1 MESDF
6 IGKNLIKSSP
16 FKSSRMLSLFKWVNR
31 ASIGLVLTHIRAT
44 CCYSNHEF
52 SEENC
57 YIKNEIERNILV
69 VDMNA
74 FSVHSF
80 HLERSLYSV
89 RLCNVYF
96 RNCMLLIHF
105 ESLRSAR
112 SPERHISAFINIV
125 WKKLRTILWV
135 CTNLP
140 RFLYLTIINNNNN
153 KQHKKYWLWKMY
165 SRVIVWKLLNL

>member
-1 MESDF
+1 M
-6 IGKNLIKSSP
+6 LRSSERTDRC
-16 FKSSRMLSLFKWVNR
+16 S
-31 ASIGLVLTHIRAT
+31 GLVLTHIRAT

-52 SEENC
+52 SKEKC
-57 YIKNEIERNILV
+57 YIKNEIERNVLV

-80 HLERSLYSV
+80 HLEHSLYSV
-89 RLCNVYF
+89 RLCYVYF

-125 WKKLRTILWV
+125 WKKITNNPLGVHKSTSFSLFDNNIQQQQTAAQEKQAIKNIFACNCMKMAKFIISDKASQCLR
-135 CTNLP
+135 
-140 RFLYLTIINNNNN
+140 YGNNDE
-153 KQHKKYWLWKMY
+153 
-165 SRVIVWKLLNL
+165 